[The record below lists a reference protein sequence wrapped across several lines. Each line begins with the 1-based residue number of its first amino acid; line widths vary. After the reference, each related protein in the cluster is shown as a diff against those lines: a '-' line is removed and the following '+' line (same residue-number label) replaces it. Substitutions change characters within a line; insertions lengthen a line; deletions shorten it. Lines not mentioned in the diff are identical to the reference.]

1 MRRRRSA
8 IRIIG
13 ISDRAKTGVRINSPI
28 VLTNAN
34 CSAWWRT
41 GLLRESGYVQNRF
54 QMKLLETAAMKDS
67 TLAIKLRIPK
77 IELSRLN
84 VPKSTMAPITPTTEN
99 FRNLANS
106 RRPRGEIEFTSVS
119 ENHRLFSRAL
129 LQDRLEVPN
138 QGFLWLG

>member
-1 MRRRRSA
+1 MFRRRSV

-13 ISDRAKTGVRINSPI
+13 VSDRAKTGVRINNPI

-34 CSAWWRT
+34 CIACWRT
-41 GLLRESGYVQNRF
+41 DLLRESGYVQNRF
-54 QMKLLETAAMKDS
+54 QMKLLVTAAMKEI
-67 TLAIKLRIPK
+67 TLAIRLCNPR

-99 FRNLANS
+99 FRNLDNS
-106 RRPRGEIEFTSVS
+106 RRPRGEIEFTCVS

-129 LQDRLEVPN
+129 LQ
-138 QGFLWLG
+138 G